1 MSVLMV
7 ALAATAF
14 LLSPGVHAA
23 YEFPTT
29 PGASFPAPKCFRKS
43 SSNHVPNADEIKT
56 VSATLAYDLLSY
68 YKGNLTGHTLGIL
81 PGPPPDGDHYWWEA
95 GAMWGAMMDYWHYT
109 GDESYNEVIIE
120 AMVHQAG
127 HNRDFMPKN
136 WTASLGNDDQGFW
149 GMTAMLGAELN
160 FPNPPETEP
169 QWLALAQAVWNTQ
182 AAPDRHDE
190 TCGGGLRW
198 QIPLSN
204 NGYNYKN
211 SISNGCFFNMGARL
225 ARYLEND
232 TYAEWADR
240 TWNWMVGVGYIDD
253 DYNVYDGGHVEYNC
267 TDINLAQFSYNVAVF
282 AQGVAYLYNYVCCTS
297 PVPKVGLVH
306 GLLTLD
312 AQ

>member
-1 MSVLMV
+1 MSN
-7 ALAATAF
+7 T
-14 LLSPGVHAA
+14 
-23 YEFPTT
+23 E
-29 PGASFPAPKCFRKS
+29 
-43 SSNHVPNADEIKT
+43 EIKT

-68 YKGNLTGHTLGIL
+68 YKGNLTGMTLGIL

-95 GAMWGAMMDYWHYT
+95 GAMWGAMMDYWYYT
-109 GDESYNEVIIE
+109 GDDSYNQVIIE

-160 FPNPPETEP
+160 FPNPEPETEP

-211 SISNGCFFNMGARL
+211 SISNGCFFNIGARL
-225 ARYLEND
+225 GRYLEND
-232 TYAEWADR
+232 TYVEWAEK
-240 TWNWMVGVGYIDD
+240 TWDWMVGVGYIDD
-253 DYNVYDGGHVEYNC
+253 KYNVYDGGHVEHNC
-267 TDINLAQFSYNVAVF
+267 TDINRAQFSYNVAVF
-282 AQGVAYLYNYVCCTS
+282 AQGVAYLYNYVRCTRFVFLRS
-297 PVPKVGLVH
+297 D
-306 GLLTLD
+306 LLM
-312 AQ
+312 